1 MEAKMQLL
9 DYYINK
15 YKFEMKKKVLQNT
28 DLKIDGKL
36 GYRILNKEEK
46 ENFINIGLE
55 IQNSIVIAEDK
66 EIGKID
72 LTMVGIFSFDKKI
85 NKDKMEKLLKVN
97 GVAILYQQMRAYI
110 NATTSLSSSIPA
122 IILPVLNFTNNE

>member
-15 YKFEMKKKVLQNT
+15 YNFEMKKKVL
-28 DLKIDGKL
+28 
-36 GYRILNKEEK
+36 
-46 ENFINIGLE
+46 
-55 IQNSIVIAEDK
+55 QNSIVIAEDK

>member
-15 YKFEMKKKVLQNT
+15 YNFEMKKKVLQNS

-46 ENFINIGLE
+46 EKFINIGLE

-97 GVAILYQQMRAYI
+97 GVAILYQQVRAYI